1 MGVNIIKIYTCVKLA
16 KINFKVALKPGMVV
30 YSCNP
35 SSWEIEAEDQEFKV
49 IHSYMVNSRMLWL

>member
-16 KINFKVALKPGMVV
+16 KINFKVALKPV
-30 YSCNP
+30 CNP